1 MGWVSKLAKKP
12 LNHQSGF
19 TLLELLMVIAV
30 IGILASIAVPRFQN
44 ATEKAKFTE
53 VINAVGP
60 YKTAVEMCIINKGAE
75 TDCDAGKN
83 GIPEGFTDGTGKVKS
98 VSVTAGKIIATGS
111 QDEFGTAPLRANTGS
126 GTATNTASSGITYEL
141 TPTVG
146 NGISWAVGGSCQD
159 QKLCD

>member
-1 MGWVSKLAKKP
+1 M
-12 LNHQSGF
+12 
-19 TLLELLMVIAV
+19 
-30 IGILASIAVPRFQN
+30 
-44 ATEKAKFTE
+44 
-53 VINAVGP
+53 
-60 YKTAVEMCIINKGAE
+60 
-75 TDCDAGKN
+75 
-83 GIPEGFTDGTGKVKS
+83 KS